1 MCVALSVARKS
12 NYDSQDSLA
21 RRICRI
27 RPSKS
32 ITKSVLPLALLQ
44 NVTISFQRLDAGLW
58 RLSHGSSPSSCSKS
72 AEATISLWLLFSVRE
87 WLNTLPALRN
97 APPKPSLVHV
107 FGTLKETKRFLSP
120 WTVFQRR
127 SLSPSAS
134 GTSVPWE
141 VKEFNRLGA
150 GAEVLTATDFEFCWV
165 MSRICFTSSGIL
177 YSLLSTK
184 AWSSACCKAFIQG
197 IRMNWQCLASR
208 TCIWTTWAAPANP
221 TKDQWL
227 CWSLLWP
234 LRVGQKGLPKWRHP
248 RRLSHVARELR
259 FAGLASSTSPSS
271 LVDTAKSPCGLGA
284 SDSQSRGVWLPTFCV
299 CKHLRRQGK
308 S

>member
-1 MCVALSVARKS
+1 MAHRPPHVANLPKQLSV
-12 NYDSQDSLA
+12 
-21 RRICRI
+21 CG
-27 RPSKS
+27 
-32 ITKSVLPLALLQ
+32 SVQCSWVVEHLTSA
-44 NVTISFQRLDAGLW
+44 AE
-58 RLSHGSSPSSCSKS
+58 GSSQAIARPCLRH
-72 AEATISLWLLFSVRE
+72 AEGNKALPFTLDCFPVPLSFSIS
-87 WLNTLPALRN
+87 
-97 APPKPSLVHV
+97 
-107 FGTLKETKRFLSP
+107 
-120 WTVFQRR
+120 
-127 SLSPSAS
+127 
-134 GTSVPWE
+134 TSVPWE

-150 GAEVLTATDFEFCWV
+150 GAEVLTATDFELPSNCWV

-184 AWSSACCKAFIQG
+184 AWSSDCCKAFIQG

-259 FAGLASSTSPSS
+259 FAGLASRTSPSS
-271 LVDTAKSPCGLGA
+271 LVDTAKSSCGLGA

-299 CKHLRRQGK
+299 CKHLRRRGK
-308 S
+308 SSFCFKFNSTIRTIDWK